1 MMQYETEIAAT
12 FKKEFKRL
20 YKRYPSLR
28 QDVENLRN
36 EVVAQPSMGT
46 DLGKGLRKIRMRIA
60 SKGKGKSGGARV
72 ITLLITHSDT
82 ESEIGLHYI
91 YDKSERESLT
101 DAELR
106 AIIVQNGL

>member
-1 MMQYETEIAAT
+1 MNYSIKTYRA
-12 FKKEFKRL
+12 FDKELKRL
-20 YKRYPSLR
+20 AKRYKSLKEDIIHLAEDLLNNPT
-28 QDVENLRN
+28 QGV
-36 EVVAQPSMGT
+36 
-46 DLGKGLRKIRMRIA
+46 DLGGGVRKVRMAIT

>member
-1 MMQYETEIAAT
+1 MNYSIKTYRA
-12 FKKEFKRL
+12 FDKELKRL
-20 YKRYPSLR
+20 AKCYKSLKEDIIHLAKDLLNNPT
-28 QDVENLRN
+28 QGV
-36 EVVAQPSMGT
+36 
-46 DLGKGLRKIRMRIA
+46 DLGGGVRKVRMAIT

>member
-1 MMQYETEIAAT
+1 MNYSIKTYRA
-12 FKKEFKRL
+12 FDKELKRL
-20 YKRYPSLR
+20 AKRYKSLKEDIIHLAKDLLNNPT
-28 QDVENLRN
+28 QGV
-36 EVVAQPSMGT
+36 
-46 DLGKGLRKIRMRIA
+46 DLGGGVRKVRMAIT